1 MTEQLHPDSLS
12 VQTAREAAAIP
23 QAEIYAAGV
32 AAQTASLLHTMQ
44 DPVNRLAEARGQYFP
59 HARLAPP
66 DDATAN
72 RDAGE
77 ETDEKPVPK
86 NTQPQNVADGLYP
99 DPSYNGGFLRC
110 LLGLRQG
117 GILPFQNTT
126 ETYSPDANDPP
137 ALAEVKRAFRRAI
150 LQAALDL
157 GFLHKELGPPLEIN
171 GTALGAALPEDIRP
185 IGEVDALIIPGGAG
199 ATNGIRLCAALEA
212 LRRGIVT
219 TDHLIMT
226 ACDRLVGDAEKQ
238 RAAAAGL
245 PAGDTEFESC
255 LKAAETA
262 CRDITWEKG
271 EIAAPYPSGHPTK
284 AHQAWIRLMTPEGMK
299 IITLSVISAP
309 VDLRRTMADGSRPTR
324 ANTQETFRA
333 AYPLLGEGGTI
344 AICSHDTWVPYQEI
358 AGLDTFGLEVDRPVV
373 AFGPQRT
380 NRLTPDGDLTDAEQ
394 VVDEIAK
401 VYSYIEQLNIRAQT
415 LRDSFELIRSYIN
428 TPIPPLEALR
438 EAKTTQGY
446 RHIPLVGGEKEG
458 IYEQLYNEPL
468 VKLADY
474 GIAGQAYYS
483 RPNATTDRPVSGV
496 DGQPYLRQSVAERL
510 RAVNQFLSLPSVT
523 ELFGG
528 EVELYV
534 EDGLRSTKLQSRL
547 FNELILA
554 ALKEQ
559 HPTMSE
565 SELLERRNQIV
576 ARPSTPDNPSPH
588 ATGGAVDLRLR
599 FKPSPW
605 TPDFVP
611 DSFVDMGHTD
621 GDTGTRNNPDY
632 FEEFPPTTP
641 EEVKAQQHRRLLYHL
656 LTSYGFTVNPHEWWH
671 FDYGDQLWAFM
682 RQHALD
688 DTAARAYFGA
698 ATTP

>member
-1 MTEQLHPDSLS
+1 MTERLHPDSLS
-12 VQTAREAAAIP
+12 AQTAYEAAAIP
-23 QAEIYAAGV
+23 QAEIYAADV
-32 AAQTASLLHTMQ
+32 AAQTAVLLHTMQ
-44 DPVNRLAEARGQYFP
+44 DFAYRLAEARGQYFP

-77 ETDEKPVPK
+77 ETDEKPAPK
-86 NTQPQNVADGLYP
+86 NTQPQNVADGLYYGH
-99 DPSYNGGFLRC
+99 PSYNGEFLRH
-110 LLGLRQG
+110 LLRLRSG
-117 GILPFQNTT
+117 DSYR
-126 ETYSPDANDPP
+126 ETSESYSPDKNDPP
-137 ALAEVKRAFRRAI
+137 EAAEVKRVFRRAI

-358 AGLDTFGLEVDRPVV
+358 AGLDTFGLEIGRPVV

-380 NRLTPDGDLTDAEQ
+380 NRLAPDGDLTDAEQ

-401 VYSYIEQLNIRAQT
+401 VYSYIERLNIRAQT

-468 VKLADY
+468 VRLADY

-523 ELFGG
+523 EFFGG

-534 EDGLRSTKLQSRL
+534 EDGLRSTELQSRL

-565 SELLERRNQIV
+565 SELLERRNQII

-682 RQHALD
+682 RQHALG

-698 ATTP
+698 AATP